1 MLELKILREKPEFV
15 IERLAVKNF
24 DAREIVS
31 RILEIDA
38 QRRSIQTQLDANL
51 SQQNKAAKS
60 IGMLMKEG
68 KKEEAEAAKKEVA
81 SLKNSS
87 AELQQKLDSLQKEQ
101 LDNLVLLRL
110 YNNHIVDNK
119 IHLLLLLLFL
129 P

>member
-31 RILEIDA
+31 RILDIDA

-81 SLKNSS
+81 SLKISS
-87 AELQQKLDSLQKEQ
+87 A
-101 LDNLVLLRL
+101 
-110 YNNHIVDNK
+110 
-119 IHLLLLLLFL
+119 
-129 P
+129 

>member
-31 RILEIDA
+31 RILDIDA

-60 IGMLMKEG
+60 IGMLMKDG
-68 KKEEAEAAKKEVA
+68 KKEEAEAAQSQELF
-81 SLKNSS
+81 SRTS
-87 AELQQKLDSLQKEQ
+87 AEAGQPSE
-101 LDNLVLLRL
+101 RTAG
-110 YNNHIVDNK
+110 
-119 IHLLLLLLFL
+119 
-129 P
+129 